1 MFGTK
6 LSITTTLNNATNKA
20 LDIFNKTMTELS
32 RINSLAQE
40 KINDNYEE
48 IGKLTLE
55 NEELNSLLTKNDT
68 TIKRI
73 KGIIE

>member
-1 MFGTK
+1 
-6 LSITTTLNNATNKA
+6 
-20 LDIFNKTMTELS
+20 MTELS
-32 RINSLAQE
+32 RINTLAQE
-40 KINDNYEE
+40 KIDSNYEE

-55 NEELNSLLTKNDT
+55 NEELDSLLTKNDN

>member
-1 MFGTK
+1 MFTK
-6 LSITTTLNNATNKA
+6 TNIITTLNNATNKA

-32 RINSLAQE
+32 RINTLAQE
-40 KINDNYEE
+40 KIDSNHEE
-48 IGKLTLE
+48 IGKLNLE
-55 NEELNSLLTKNDT
+55 NEDLNSLLTKNDN